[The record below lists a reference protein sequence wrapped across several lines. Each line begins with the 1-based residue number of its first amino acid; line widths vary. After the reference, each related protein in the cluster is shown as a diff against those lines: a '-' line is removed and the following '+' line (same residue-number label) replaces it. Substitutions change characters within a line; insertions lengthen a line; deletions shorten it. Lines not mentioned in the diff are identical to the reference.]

1 MVKSANNKRSESIQ
15 TRDPIALMEY
25 VEELQTQLAQAERDR
40 EIQSAV
46 FRIAEIA
53 SSSEDMSEFY
63 AALHQIVRNLT
74 STDAFFIATY
84 HKEEHCVSYPYYEDP
99 HDDAQQLDTLP
110 LRNRELIPVEQLKNS
125 LTWKVIRTNEVL
137 RIYREP
143 TADTSMGIGKV
154 SEDWLGIPLR
164 QNGKPIGVVAIQSYE
179 SGFRYTDTEVEMMVF
194 MANHIGTALQRRRD
208 SFDLKE
214 AHDDLQ
220 SSSKELE
227 LANRALTQ
235 QIEEKERIT
244 QRMVSLSHEAGKAEV
259 ATGVLHN
266 VGNVLNSINVSA
278 NCVRDLCSQSRLP
291 SLRKI
296 VGLLDEQEDLAAF
309 FSDDPRAKAVPEFI
323 AGIVSR
329 LETEQE
335 TVQTEISNLIEHVNH
350 VKVVVAMQQSFAGVC
365 GLEEP
370 VCLFKLFADAELLL
384 SNSIY
389 RHEIELRLD
398 FEELP
403 MLMLERQRV
412 LQVVVNLLKNA
423 KDALTSSS
431 TENRKL
437 TVKAARHN
445 EMLKVE
451 VTDNG
456 VGIASADLTKIFSH
470 GFTTKQTGHGFGL
483 HSCANTIQEMGGELT
498 AKSDGL
504 GHGATFTMTIP
515 FKPAT
520 TERPRNEK

>member
-15 TRDPIALMEY
+15 TQDPIALMEY

-40 EIQSAV
+40 EIQAAV

-143 TADTSMGIGKV
+143 TDDTSIGIGKT

-235 QIEEKERIT
+235 QIEEKEQIT

-278 NCVRDLCSQSRLP
+278 NCVRDLCSQSRIP
-291 SLRKI
+291 SLRKV
-296 VGLLDEQEDLAAF
+296 VGLLEEQEDLATF
-309 FSDDPRAKAVPEFI
+309 FSNDPRAKAVPEFLS
-323 AGIVSR
+323 GITSR

-335 TVQTEISNLIEHVNH
+335 SVQTEISNLIEHVNH
-350 VKVVVAMQQSFAGVC
+350 VKVVVAMQQSFAGVS

-389 RHEIELRLD
+389 RHEIELTLD
-398 FEELP
+398 FEEFP
-403 MLMLERQRV
+403 MLMIERQRV

-423 KDALTSSS
+423 KDSLTSSS
-431 TENRKL
+431 TDNRKL
-437 TVKAARHN
+437 TVKASRQN
-445 EMLKVE
+445 EWLKVE
-451 VTDNG
+451 VIDNG
-456 VGIASADLTKIFSH
+456 TGIASADLTKIFSH
-470 GFTTKQTGHGFGL
+470 GFTTKEQGHGFGL
-483 HSCANTIQEMGGELT
+483 HSCANAIQGMGGELT

-520 TERPRNEK
+520 TEQPRKSK